1 MKTLNAR
8 APKGADISTDSHT
21 GRSGIIFALRGQT
34 ITFWKVAD
42 LLNAT
47 NHKTLNES
55 GVRSWLSPSF
65 VGDNLSLNMAC
76 EPCREKHDGET
87 VDSLRLA
94 FWANG
99 EANPLVERTAKRE
112 ANAAKR
118 KAKASGKV
126 LPLVKK
132 TVAA

>member
-8 APKGADISTDSHT
+8 APKGASVSERGHT
-21 GRSGIIFALRGQT
+21 GRSGIIAALRGT
-34 ITFWKVAD
+34 VITFWKVGD

-47 NHKTLNES
+47 NHKALNES
-55 GVRSWLSPSF
+55 GIRSWLSPSF
-65 VGDNLSLNMAC
+65 VGDTLSLNMAC

-99 EANPLVERTAKRE
+99 EANPLVERASKRE
-112 ANAAKR
+112 A
-118 KAKASGKV
+118 KAKA
-126 LPLVKK
+126 KK
-132 TVAA
+132 AKATVVTLADKTIAA